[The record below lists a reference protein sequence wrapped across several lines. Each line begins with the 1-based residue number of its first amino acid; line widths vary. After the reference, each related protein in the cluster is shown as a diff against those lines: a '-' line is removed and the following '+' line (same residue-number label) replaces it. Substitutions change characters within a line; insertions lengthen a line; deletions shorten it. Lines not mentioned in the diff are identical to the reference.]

1 MIKNFHFISVY
12 KKTYLLNSLS
22 SNLIFPLQII
32 LEYSLIL
39 LKRSILLFSK
49 IINGN
54 FQLDNLRLQY
64 MDNKINAAIT
74 IFPLMTQIKLN

>member
-49 IINGN
+49 IIKGN